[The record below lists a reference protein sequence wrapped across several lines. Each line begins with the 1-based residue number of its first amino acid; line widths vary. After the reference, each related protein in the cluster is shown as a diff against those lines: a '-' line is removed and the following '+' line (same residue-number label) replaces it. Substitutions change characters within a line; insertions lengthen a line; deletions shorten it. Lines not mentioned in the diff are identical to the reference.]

1 MSVKKCKGP
10 GLLRRIQYLCRKQ
23 FMKHIICLWLLLPL
37 VSLSQGFKAVKDTSA
52 LKQKIEAMSKNASS
66 IESDFT
72 QEKNLSALTEKI
84 TSKGHFFFKKEN
96 LLRWEYSTPYKYLIV
111 INKDKIWIKDEKKTS
126 KYDMNSN
133 KVFKEINDIMI
144 SAVQG
149 TIFRSNKFKT
159 NYFEN
164 DKCYKLELLPQDR
177 NMKQTFKKINMY
189 FDKSVT
195 SVVKMEMVENNED
208 ATTLDFSNK
217 KLNAPIP
224 DTIFMVK

>member
-1 MSVKKCKGP
+1 ML
-10 GLLRRIQYLCRKQ
+10 GLLLLTCSMGFSQTFKQ
-23 FMKHIICLWLLLPL
+23 
-37 VSLSQGFKAVKDTSA
+37 VKDTTA
-52 LKQKIEAMSKNASS
+52 LKQKIETMSKSTIT

-84 TSKGHFFFKKEN
+84 TSKGHFTFKKDN

-133 KVFKEINDIMI
+133 KVFKEINDIML

-149 TIFRSNKFKT
+149 TVFKSNKFKT
-159 NYFEN
+159 AYYESE
-164 DKCYKLELLPQDR
+164 KVYKLELIPLDK
-177 NMKQTFKKINMY
+177 NMKQTFKKINLF

-195 SVVKMEMVENNED
+195 SVTKMEMIENND
-208 ATTLDFSNK
+208 DTTVLEFSNK
-217 KLNAPIP
+217 KLNAPVS
-224 DTIFMVK
+224 DAIFTAK